1 MLKTYSTSY
10 FNQSIWNRV
19 SNSEGLAIPH
29 SDYILCRRG
38 GSFTLH
44 KGNIHSEQVFRLV
57 VDNTSYCCGVAQLGG
72 FYERQEAV
80 NVPDAVLKYV
90 FKVIT
95 STLRFKYRKGIAQGW
110 FYRYNRDN
118 AAYQHPTIRRM
129 FENNGM
135 GKIGVETY
143 NPNSGNVIQGFQGS
157 IARRGSNGNT

>member
-1 MLKTYSTSY
+1 
-10 FNQSIWNRV
+10 V
-19 SNSEGLAIPH
+19 SSNEGLRIPN
-29 SDYILCRRG
+29 SDYWLRRQG
-38 GSFTLH
+38 TSFTLH
-44 KGNIHSEQVFRLV
+44 KSLINSEQVFRV
-57 VDNTSYCCGVAQLGG
+57 IVDNTAYCCGVAQLGG

-110 FYRYNRDN
+110 FYRYNR
-118 AAYQHPTIRRM
+118 AEQPFLHPTIRRM
-129 FENNGM
+129 FENGGM